1 MDFNQLRN
9 EARANIETHLQH
21 ILPIEYQLCMAGIN
35 QVLKIPWKISG
46 GFNIKI
52 NDNNHDSGKTAAL
65 DDSKTRLHALALA
78 NDCTS
83 AEWIMLLTELSL
95 YMPSSLLS
103 RRKNN

>member
-35 QVLKIPWKISG
+35 QLLKIAWKISG

-78 NDCTS
+78 NDCYKCRMDHVTNGVVIIY
-83 AEWIMLLTELSL
+83 AI
-95 YMPSSLLS
+95 
-103 RRKNN
+103 KFAQQKKK